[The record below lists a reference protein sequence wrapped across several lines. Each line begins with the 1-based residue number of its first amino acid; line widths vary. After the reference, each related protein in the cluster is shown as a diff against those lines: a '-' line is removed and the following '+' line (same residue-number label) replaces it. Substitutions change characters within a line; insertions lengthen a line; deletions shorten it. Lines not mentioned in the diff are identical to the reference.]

1 MSELT
6 FDNYQ
11 TAAASTAIYPEAGE
25 GSFNALSYAILGLTN
40 EAGEVAGKLKKVW
53 RDKGGV
59 LDDEAKAG
67 IADELSDVLWYIAAA
82 ASELG
87 LDMADIADANLDKLF
102 DRMQRGVIQ
111 GSGDNR

>member
-6 FDNYQ
+6 FDDYQ

-67 IADELSDVLWYIAAA
+67 IADELGRCFLVHRRCGHRAWFRF
-82 ASELG
+82 G
-87 LDMADIADANLDKLF
+87 
-102 DRMQRGVIQ
+102 G
-111 GSGDNR
+111 NRRRQPGEAF

>member
-67 IADELSDVLWYIAAA
+67 IADRSLADVLLVHGCRRLGAWYRH
-82 ASELG
+82 G
-87 LDMADIADANLDKLF
+87 
-102 DRMQRGVIQ
+102 
-111 GSGDNR
+111 

>member
-1 MSELT
+1 MSDLT
-6 FDNYQ
+6 FNEYQ
-11 TAAASTAIYPEAGE
+11 EGADTTAIYPEAHT

-53 RDKGGV
+53 RDNGGI
-59 LDDEAKAG
+59 LTGETADG
-67 IADELSDVLWYIAAA
+67 I

-87 LDMADIADANLDKLF
+87 DVFWYLAAAATELGYSMEEIAFANLEKLAS
-102 DRMQRGVIQ
+102 RAERGVIG